1 MSLITRFM
9 TAVTEPQFILARDL
23 MALAVADGKV
33 TEEEMIAISSIC
45 HVEGVDEA
53 DLMAHLR
60 DKVSRGKA
68 QIPQCRKEKEDY
80 LRELIIMI
88 GADEY
93 CSPQEVYL
101 FQIVASKMGL
111 NQMDIVGLFMTTA
124 THAYFK
130 GDVGSKVLAS
140 FLKNYID
147 PIGRTEQQNME
158 GLRKMYETVANS
170 IESSNDGQA
179 YKALLHESLSKA
191 TQALLEN
198 QILHKGFQRI
208 GIDFANL
215 LNSIESQISVAKLRE
230 FSK

>member
-1 MSLITRFM
+1 MSLITKFI
-9 TAVTEPQFILARDL
+9 TAVTEPQFMLARDL
-23 MALAVADGKV
+23 MALAVADGEV
-33 TEEEMIAISSIC
+33 TEEEQEAISNIC
-45 HVEGVDEA
+45 HIEGIDEE
-53 DLMAHLR
+53 HLINNLQR
-60 DKVSRGKA
+60 NTEHFPLYV
-68 QIPQCRKEKEDY
+68 PQTRKEKEEY
-80 LRELIIMI
+80 LRDLILLI
-88 GADEY
+88 GSDEY

-198 QILHKGFQRI
+198 QILHNGFQRI

-215 LNSIESQISVAKLRE
+215 LNSIESQISFAKLRE